1 MPRRNTTSMW
11 RDKVTVPAI
20 LVAAVLAAGCGRQS
34 TPPAAPSLVE
44 LTIDGAHAALSQG
57 RVSCEG
63 LTRGYLV
70 RIQTFDPPPVPG
82 ADAEQP
88 PPLTQAPAAPEAAD
102 NAPIGRLEVPVSPA
116 DALNAIIAVNP
127 KALDRARAL
136 DAEQARLGRLR
147 TLHCMPVILKDNFD
161 TADMP
166 TEAGSA
172 ALAGTVPPDDAF
184 MVHQL
189 RTAGAIVL
197 AKANMGEWAFSPYR
211 TISSTHGET
220 RNAYDLSRVPA
231 GSSGGTA
238 SAIAASLGIIG
249 MGTDTGNSIRG
260 PAAHSGLVGIRSTL
274 GATSRDGILPLLA
287 NRDVGGPL
295 MRTVRDTAIVFSVL
309 AGPDPADPITQA
321 ARGRVP
327 DDYRVFL
334 RSDGLRG
341 ARLGVLRALVDTD
354 TADPKVVAV
363 FERALTDLERAG
375 ATLVDPF
382 TIPRFTALTDA
393 TGFCS
398 RFRYDLGRYL
408 LSLGPAAPV
417 RSLDAIVAAGLF
429 LPRHAG
435 AMQWAMSADA
445 APAEQEPPCVDVQ
458 GDPRRRALLQGVVSA
473 MDQAG
478 VDAILYP
485 TWTNPPQRIGD
496 DDSPR
501 GNNSPVIAPHSGQPA
516 ITVPMGHTASG
527 LPLGLQLLARPFD
540 EAKLFQYAYAYEQ
553 ATRHR
558 RPPPD
563 FGPLPHPPSQTA
575 ARLPDHR

>member
-1 MPRRNTTSMW
+1 MW

-197 AKANMGEWAFSPYR
+197 AKANMGEWAF
-211 TISSTHGET
+211 
-220 RNAYDLSRVPA
+220 
-231 GSSGGTA
+231 
-238 SAIAASLGIIG
+238 
-249 MGTDTGNSIRG
+249 
-260 PAAHSGLVGIRSTL
+260 RS
-274 GATSRDGILPLLA
+274 
-287 NRDVGGPL
+287 
-295 MRTVRDTAIVFSVL
+295 
-309 AGPDPADPITQA
+309 
-321 ARGRVP
+321 
-327 DDYRVFL
+327 
-334 RSDGLRG
+334 
-341 ARLGVLRALVDTD
+341 
-354 TADPKVVAV
+354 
-363 FERALTDLERAG
+363 
-375 ATLVDPF
+375 
-382 TIPRFTALTDA
+382 
-393 TGFCS
+393 
-398 RFRYDLGRYL
+398 
-408 LSLGPAAPV
+408 
-417 RSLDAIVAAGLF
+417 
-429 LPRHAG
+429 
-435 AMQWAMSADA
+435 
-445 APAEQEPPCVDVQ
+445 
-458 GDPRRRALLQGVVSA
+458 
-473 MDQAG
+473 
-478 VDAILYP
+478 
-485 TWTNPPQRIGD
+485 
-496 DDSPR
+496 
-501 GNNSPVIAPHSGQPA
+501 
-516 ITVPMGHTASG
+516 
-527 LPLGLQLLARPFD
+527 
-540 EAKLFQYAYAYEQ
+540 
-553 ATRHR
+553 
-558 RPPPD
+558 
-563 FGPLPHPPSQTA
+563 
-575 ARLPDHR
+575 